1 MDSDLYEN
9 PMIVLLYEDEDVQI
23 IKNPEEPEYLYLV
36 QDEFEETDIVEL
48 NQAQQLA
55 LYAILK
61 NRFEA

>member
-1 MDSDLYEN
+1 MDFDQVTIL
-9 PMIVLLYEDEDVQI
+9 PLYEDEDVQI

-36 QDEFEETDIVEL
+36 QADFEETDVVEL
-48 NQAQQLA
+48 NRAQQLA